1 MANNR
6 AHVLPKEVTA
16 PEEEESSNSWIGKAL
31 AEQNAK
37 IEKHT
42 MEMFAAIRMISE
54 KVDNI
59 VNSDSISQYSPTSP
73 VEIKQEPRV
82 FNVEVPRRARSG
94 PQSHYSGVTR
104 LAKLDFPRF
113 GGDRVRDWLFKV
125 EQFFSL
131 DCTPDDFKVR
141 MCSIHFDGPA
151 EAWHQSL
158 YESDLGTKVMNDWI
172 GYKKLLLERFDEV
185 LDDPMAE
192 LKRLQET
199 NGIKEYHERF
209 EVIRLRLK
217 LPEDYLV
224 SAYLAGLRTDTQ
236 MHIRMFQPTTIRQCL
251 MLGKLYEQAHPTNN
265 GGAKPTVNNGSKWSG
280 SANSQFKGVLAAKPD
295 WAQKSAPQVNSFK
308 PKEQGM
314 QPRKF
319 LSTEEMNRRRSQGL
333 CYFCDEKYSPEHY
346 LTHKKKQLYMM
357 DVEECESEE
366 TVDYHSADEGDSEVN
381 QEHAQVSVSAVSG
394 VSDYRTMKVRG
405 YAGKQALIKE
415 PERVLERKM
424 VNRQGRAATMVLVVS
439 GDSNNGDDSRTESY
453 MAYAL
458 SVLLGRALP
467 DVRDG
472 LKPVHRRI
480 LLSVL
485 GKFHPHGVY
494 GSLVR
499 MAQSFSLRCPLIQ
512 GHGNFG
518 SIDADPAAAMRYT
531 ECRLDPL
538 AEAVLLADLDQ
549 DTVDFVPNFDNSQK
563 EPTVLPARLP
573 ALLLNGASGIAVGMA
588 TNIPPHNLGELVD
601 VLCALIHNPEATL
614 QELLEYMPPAPDFP
628 TGGTIMG
635 NLGLV
640 FFFFL
645 VRTLG

>member
-1 MANNR
+1 M
-6 AHVLPKEVTA
+6 V
-16 PEEEESSNSWIGKAL
+16 
-31 AEQNAK
+31 
-37 IEKHT
+37 
-42 MEMFAAIRMISE
+42 MFAAIRMISE

-59 VNSDSISQYSPTSP
+59 VNSDSISQYSPSSP

-94 PQSHYSGVTR
+94 PQSQYSGVTR

-113 GGDRVRDWLFKV
+113 GGNRVRDWLFKV

-131 DCTPDDFKVR
+131 DCTPDEFKVR
-141 MCSIHFDGPA
+141 MCSIHFDGLA

-251 MLGKLYEQAHPTNN
+251 MLGKLYEQAHPANN
-265 GGAKPTVNNGSKWSG
+265 GGVKPTVSSGSKWSG
-280 SANSQFKGVLAAKPD
+280 SNNSQFKGVLAAKPD
-295 WAQKSAPQVNSFK
+295 WVQKSAPQVNSFK

-319 LSTEEMNRRRSQGL
+319 LSTEEMNMRRSQGL

-405 YAGKQALIKE
+405 YAGKQALIFLLDSGSTHNFFDPK
-415 PERVLERKM
+415 
-424 VNRQGRAATMVLVVS
+424 AATRLNLQVKVADGRQLGVSGKAKNFQWKLQETTFEGDVMVIPLAGCDMVLGVQWLATLGSINWDFKKLKMRFKWGLKTVMLHGLKQGSIREVKATKLKKIMENDVQVS
-439 GDSNNGDDSRTESY
+439 MLCVQEFSDSTEPSICSLEIPSHQEKENPKISHLVQEFADIFAEPNALPPFRANHDHKIPLLEGSNPINQRPY
-453 MAYAL
+453 RYAL
-458 SVLLGRALP
+458 
-467 DVRDG
+467 
-472 LKPVHRRI
+472 H
-480 LLSVL
+480 
-485 GKFHPHGVY
+485 
-494 GSLVR
+494 
-499 MAQSFSLRCPLIQ
+499 
-512 GHGNFG
+512 
-518 SIDADPAAAMRYT
+518 
-531 ECRLDPL
+531 
-538 AEAVLLADLDQ
+538 
-549 DTVDFVPNFDNSQK
+549 
-563 EPTVLPARLP
+563 
-573 ALLLNGASGIAVGMA
+573 
-588 TNIPPHNLGELVD
+588 
-601 VLCALIHNPEATL
+601 
-614 QELLEYMPPAPDFP
+614 
-628 TGGTIMG
+628 
-635 NLGLV
+635 
-640 FFFFL
+640 
-645 VRTLG
+645 

>member
-59 VNSDSISQYSPTSP
+59 VNSDSISQYSPSSP

-125 EQFFSL
+125 EQFSSL
-131 DCTPDDFKVR
+131 GCTPDDFKVR

-199 NGIKEYHERF
+199 NVIKEYHERF

-236 MHIRMFQPTTIRQCL
+236 MHDAMHKAMFD
-251 MLGKLYEQAHPTNN
+251 A
-265 GGAKPTVNNGSKWSG
+265 W
-280 SANSQFKGVLAAKPD
+280 
-295 WAQKSAPQVNSFK
+295 
-308 PKEQGM
+308 
-314 QPRKF
+314 
-319 LSTEEMNRRRSQGL
+319 
-333 CYFCDEKYSPEHY
+333 
-346 LTHKKKQLYMM
+346 
-357 DVEECESEE
+357 
-366 TVDYHSADEGDSEVN
+366 EV
-381 QEHAQVSVSAVSG
+381 V
-394 VSDYRTMKVRG
+394 
-405 YAGKQALIKE
+405 
-415 PERVLERKM
+415 
-424 VNRQGRAATMVLVVS
+424 
-439 GDSNNGDDSRTESY
+439 
-453 MAYAL
+453 
-458 SVLLGRALP
+458 
-467 DVRDG
+467 
-472 LKPVHRRI
+472 
-480 LLSVL
+480 
-485 GKFHPHGVY
+485 
-494 GSLVR
+494 
-499 MAQSFSLRCPLIQ
+499 
-512 GHGNFG
+512 
-518 SIDADPAAAMRYT
+518 
-531 ECRLDPL
+531 
-538 AEAVLLADLDQ
+538 
-549 DTVDFVPNFDNSQK
+549 
-563 EPTVLPARLP
+563 
-573 ALLLNGASGIAVGMA
+573 
-588 TNIPPHNLGELVD
+588 
-601 VLCALIHNPEATL
+601 
-614 QELLEYMPPAPDFP
+614 
-628 TGGTIMG
+628 
-635 NLGLV
+635 
-640 FFFFL
+640 
-645 VRTLG
+645 